1 MADKV
6 AAGHVGGA
14 NGAREAVC
22 IHTKKIYSSCRD
34 KDCIEDL
41 RFYPTA
47 TAQSVLSTAQGLRG
61 GSAELIY
68 TFVDVEPVNF
78 NRGYYTVDMHF
89 FLPHHLAGA
98 QRQHAL
104 HGDRGSCDL

>member
-6 AAGHVGGA
+6 AAGPVGGA

-41 RFYPTA
+41 RSPPRPRHRAF
-47 TAQSVLSTAQGLRG
+47 
-61 GSAELIY
+61 
-68 TFVDVEPVNF
+68 
-78 NRGYYTVDMHF
+78 
-89 FLPHHLAGA
+89 
-98 QRQHAL
+98 
-104 HGDRGSCDL
+104 